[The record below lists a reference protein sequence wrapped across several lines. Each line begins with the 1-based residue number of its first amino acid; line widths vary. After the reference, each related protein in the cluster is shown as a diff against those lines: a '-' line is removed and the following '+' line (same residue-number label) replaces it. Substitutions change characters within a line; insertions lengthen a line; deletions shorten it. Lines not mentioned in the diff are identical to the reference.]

1 MNRTHLIVSI
11 SGVLMAVA
19 LALGRLTRP
28 EVIIGSVDFFGHWDP
43 TMLIFF
49 AFGVTAYHVMW
60 RWARGREEAR
70 RGPTLRMPAARVIDK
85 RLIVGAAIFGV
96 GWGLGGV
103 CPGPGFTSLGA
114 GASWA
119 LPFLAA
125 LVLGFS
131 LVPDAPTERGLAPSQ
146 PTRAPSA

>member
-1 MNRTHLIVSI
+1 MNRTHLIVTI

-28 EVIIGSVDFFGHWDP
+28 EVIIGWVDFFGHWDP

-49 AFGVTAYHVMW
+49 GFGVTAYHVMW
-60 RWARGREEAR
+60 RWARAREEAR
-70 RGPTLRMPAARVIDK
+70 RGPTLCLPAARVIDK
-85 RLIVGAAIFGV
+85 RLVAGAAIFGV

-103 CPGPGFTSLGA
+103 CPGPAFTSLGA

-119 LPFLAA
+119 LPFVAA
-125 LVLGFS
+125 VVLGFS
-131 LVPDAPTERGLAPSQ
+131 LVPDTQTSQ
-146 PTRAPSA
+146 RLTS